1 MSPTVTRGIISK
13 VVPLTEPVMLQTTT
27 SVHHGM
33 SGGLLCYVSTGKPIG
48 MLSCVARYSTY
59 CL

>member
-27 SVHHGM
+27 SVYHGM

-48 MLSCVARYSTY
+48 MLSCVAR
-59 CL
+59 